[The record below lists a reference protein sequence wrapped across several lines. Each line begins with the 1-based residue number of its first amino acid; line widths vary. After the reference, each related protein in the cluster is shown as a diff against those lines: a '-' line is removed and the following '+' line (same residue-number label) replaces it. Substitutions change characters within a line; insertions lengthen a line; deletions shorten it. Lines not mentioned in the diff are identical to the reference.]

1 MRKGEA
7 IKDGNEVIG
16 NVTKCKVVK
25 NKVAPP
31 FKEAVFDLM
40 YGEGTSYEGEIIDIG
55 SVLGIIEKSGSWY
68 SYKSDRIGQGKE
80 KAKEFL
86 KGHPEICKEIEQ
98 IIRDNIDNFVM
109 APVKG
114 SKSGGLELRKGVT
127 IKLGDETITPPE
139 RKAAPAA
146 SAEAEDDPAAPD
158 DSLTDIDLDV
168 EADLEDFDE

>member
-1 MRKGEA
+1 M
-7 IKDGNEVIG
+7 
-16 NVTKCKVVK
+16 
-25 NKVAPP
+25 
-31 FKEAVFDLM
+31 
-40 YGEGTSYEGEIIDIG
+40 
-55 SVLGIIEKSGSWY
+55 
-68 SYKSDRIGQGKE
+68 
-80 KAKEFL
+80 
-86 KGHPEICKEIEQ
+86 
-98 IIRDNIDNFVM
+98 
-109 APVKG
+109 KG